1 MNSAEKLIS
10 RAREGHFQEVLPQL
24 LEIARRSG
32 GARGPVWESAAASI
46 QILLW
51 SDRPGEAADL
61 AESVIRA
68 DAPSGGELCDQ
79 DMPFD
84 QALLAA
90 PDRSAADLA
99 ERLAAVAETVPAG
112 RVLQERLSWLSQQVT
127 QRPLAELLTGYRPW
141 GVPLPASGAKH
152 RSPLVERDFDTLTD
166 DEKRVVWQSMR
177 NANDFPRAHELAAEG
192 GHTPPQYAVCAWM
205 AGWYAVE
212 GDIER
217 GEAMLLAAHDR
228 WHPYKKWD
236 AIPTAPVLQPTLRL
250 VTTDRVR
257 EHYLTRPIG
266 PEAK

>member
-10 RAREGHFQEVLPQL
+10 HAREGHFEEALPQL
-24 LEIARRSG
+24 LEIARRPG

-51 SDRPGEAADL
+51 LDRPAEAADL
-61 AESVIRA
+61 ADSLIRT
-68 DAPSGGELCDQ
+68 DGPSGGELCDQ

-84 QALLAA
+84 EALLAA
-90 PDRSAADLA
+90 PEVSPAAVA
-99 ERLAAVAETVPAG
+99 ARLAAVAETVPAG
-112 RVLQERLSWLSQQVT
+112 RVLQTRLQWLSE
-127 QRPLAELLTGYRPW
+127 ELPRRSPEELMPGFRPW
-141 GVPLPASGAKH
+141 GVPLPPSGPKH
-152 RSPLVERDFDTLTD
+152 RSPLVERDFETLTD
-166 DEKRVVWQSMR
+166 DEKRVVWQSLR
-177 NANDFPRAHELAAEG
+177 NANDFPRAHELATRG
-192 GHTPPQYAVCAWM
+192 GHIPPQYAVCSWM
-205 AGWYAVE
+205 AGWYAVQ

-217 GEAMLLAAHDR
+217 GENMLLAAHGR
-228 WHPYKKWD
+228 WHPYKNWD